1 MTGRARQYLV
11 AGALAVA
18 VVTGL
23 LLRALVF
30 PPVRS
35 YPAEEPRPVISS
47 AGANGL
53 IGRYEPIGIMGTD
66 TVLTAYGNARESETV
81 ADSLLAGEDT
91 LRRVEAMMS
100 VHLTSSELSVFNSA
114 PVGEFVKLSPEL
126 MNVLRAA
133 KQLAKDSDGAFDVTV
148 RPLIELWKLTR
159 RTKQLPTDAA
169 IEAAKAKTGWEHI
182 ELREDG
188 AVRVSGDVSVDLGGI
203 AKGYGIDRAVDAM
216 QRAGREAGVVEVG
229 GDVRFFGR
237 KPDGAPWTFSVRD
250 PFGPGVFDTYEME
263 AGAVC
268 TSGNYERGSTIGG
281 KRYSHIIDPRTGWPA
296 EAAPSVTVVAATAMI
311 ADGWATALSVL
322 GPAGLELLPDGVEA
336 MLIVGGPDDYE
347 VVTTEGF
354 MARHRAGA
362 AE

>member
-1 MTGRARQYLV
+1 MTGRARQYLA
-11 AGALAVA
+11 AGALAGA
-18 VVTGL
+18 VVTAL

-30 PPVRS
+30 PPRMDEVPHTHHT
-35 YPAEEPRPVISS
+35 PAR
-47 AGANGL
+47 
-53 IGRYEPIGIMGTD
+53 IMGTD
-66 TVLTAYGNARESETV
+66 TVLTTYGSARESETV
-81 ADSLLAGEDT
+81 TDALRAGEDA

-126 MNVLRAA
+126 MTVLAA
-133 KQLAKDSDGAFDVTV
+133 ARQLAADSDGAFDATV
-148 RPLIELWKLTR
+148 RPLIELWKLAG
-159 RTKQLPTDAA
+159 RTKQLPTDEQVAA
-169 IEAAKAKTGWEHI
+169 AMARCGWEHI

-203 AKGYGIDRAVDAM
+203 AKGYGIDRAVEAM
-216 QRAGREAGVVEVG
+216 QRAGCEAGVVEVG
-229 GDVRFFGR
+229 GDARFFGR
-237 KPDGAPWTFSVRD
+237 KPDGAPWTFRVRD
-250 PFGPGVFDTYEME
+250 PFGPGVLDTYEME

-268 TSGNYERGSTIGG
+268 TSGDYERGSTIGG
-281 KRYSHIIDPRTGWPA
+281 KLYSHIIDPRTGRPA
-296 EAAPSVTVVAATAMI
+296 EAAPSVTVLAATAMI

-336 MLIVGGPDDYE
+336 MLIVPAPDDYE
-347 VVTTEGF
+347 VITTEGF

>member
-1 MTGRARQYLV
+1 MTGRARQYLA
-11 AGALAVA
+11 AGALAA
-18 VVTGL
+18 AIVTAL

-30 PPVRS
+30 PPRLDEVR
-35 YPAEEPRPVISS
+35 PT
-47 AGANGL
+47 
-53 IGRYEPIGIMGTD
+53 RYAPDKIMGTD
-66 TVLTAYGNARESETV
+66 TVLTAYGSARESERVTD
-81 ADSLLAGEDT
+81 ALLAAEDA
-91 LRRVEAMMS
+91 LRRVETMMS
-100 VHLTSSELSVFNSA
+100 VHMTRSELSVFNSA
-114 PVGEFVKLSPEL
+114 AAGEFTELSPEL
-126 MNVLRAA
+126 MAVLREAR
-133 KQLAKDSDGAFDVTV
+133 QLAADSDGAFDATV

-159 RTKQLPTDAA
+159 RTKQLPTDEQIAA
-169 IEAAKAKTGWEHI
+169 AMARCGWEHI
-182 ELREDG
+182 ELRESG
-188 AVRVSGDVSVDLGGI
+188 AVRLTDDVSVDLGGI

-216 QRAGREAGVVEVG
+216 QRAGREAGVVDVG

-237 KPDGAPWTFSVRD
+237 KPDGAPWTFRVRN

-322 GPAGLELLPDGVEA
+322 GPAGLECLPDGVEA
-336 MLIVGGPDDYE
+336 MLVVGTPDDYE
-347 VVTTEGF
+347 LIATDGF